1 MKKKLTDLVS
11 VDELKQMYDNGM
23 SCEDIASKLKVGAS
37 TVYRYLS
44 GHTVGRAKGGKIA
57 SKIPKDVIQPKSYD
71 DQHSFHDMAIQNAA
85 NACLVVVD
93 HSINLKGQ
101 YGEYL
106 VEPGKKKVTVNVQ
119 GEVFDLGFDVINGF
133 IEELKAIGRNIGS
146 VSVGN
151 EMW

>member
-23 SCEDIASKLKVGAS
+23 SCEDIASKLNVGAS

-57 SKIPKDVIQPKSYD
+57 SKIPKDVIQPKRYD

-106 VEPGKKKVTVNVQ
+106 VEPGKKRITAN
-119 GEVFDLGFDVINGF
+119 INGEMIDLDF
-133 IEELKAIGRNIGS
+133 DIIPGLIQELKAIGRNIES
-146 VSVGN
+146 VAVGN